1 MSFEAIDMDMLL
13 CEYAFMRTTLD
24 LPDELFR
31 QMKAKAALKGMSLK
45 ELLTDYVAKGL
56 GRPASSAPRSH
67 PRSRL
72 PVIRMVGFG
81 RRGPPPPPEGGG
93 ILERRSR
100 RHGRI
105 LSSNTTCAA
114 ATSYQQNRYGR
125 ACAYPAWRLEE
136 MRRISG
142 IAGGGVPVRAARAER
157 TIRRL

>member
-72 PVIRMVGFG
+72 PVIK
-81 RRGPPPPPEGGG
+81 RRGKKLIPNLTGQLQARLDEKED
-93 ILERRSR
+93 LAKLSRSFR
-100 RHGRI
+100 
-105 LSSNTTCAA
+105 C
-114 ATSYQQNRYGR
+114 
-125 ACAYPAWRLEE
+125 
-136 MRRISG
+136 
-142 IAGGGVPVRAARAER
+142 
-157 TIRRL
+157 